1 MAQLPN
7 PADKERQS
15 ASQWPD
21 FIEHGFE
28 MIYGEYIP
36 DEEVEA
42 FAKRWGGLNL
52 ENFVR
57 AIKEGQREDRLLAI
71 CVIGWSDYPQ
81 ASSLLRPFL
90 QSTDAKE
97 RWLSALCL
105 GRVKEAIA
113 FPILISMLTEYLP
126 SEQSPTLRE
135 DQGWFDEER
144 IRVAFTLG
152 LWEDPS
158 LVPALRHA
166 YASNV
171 NAEQYIPNL
180 PAKPILKQ
188 SWYLYQET
196 LMRLLGRWGAFGVLA
211 GMILPPFHLKL
222 AIVNIALGF
231 CQVERRYE
239 EFGAVYK
246 WQDDATLNEELKL
259 VMRQRFGLSEEE
271 QNDYLEAA
279 KKGYIFQWRQLDQDK

>member
-1 MAQLPN
+1 MVQSSN

-15 ASQWPD
+15 TSQWPD

-36 DEEVEA
+36 AEQVEA

-57 AIKEGQREDRLLAI
+57 ALAEGQREDRLLAI
-71 CVIGWSDYPQ
+71 CVIGWSDSPQ

-105 GRVKEAIA
+105 GRMKESSALP
-113 FPILISMLTEYLP
+113 FLISMLTEYLP
-126 SEQSPTLRE
+126 SEQLPTLRE

-171 NAEQYIPNL
+171 KAEQYIPNL
-180 PAKPILKQ
+180 PDKPILKQ
-188 SWYLYQET
+188 FWYMYQHESSRISR
-196 LMRLLGRWGAFGVLA
+196 MR
-211 GMILPPFHLKL
+211 
-222 AIVNIALGF
+222 
-231 CQVERRYE
+231 
-239 EFGAVYK
+239 
-246 WQDDATLNEELKL
+246 
-259 VMRQRFGLSEEE
+259 
-271 QNDYLEAA
+271 
-279 KKGYIFQWRQLDQDK
+279 